1 MQTTDSQV
9 PNAAPT
15 AGELN
20 AQLRLFSEHLS
31 RVVGGPPIQLPSY
44 PVVALQAQRIL
55 MDPNAGLERLLG
67 VISSEPVFAAK
78 IVSMAN
84 SAALS
89 RPGQRVAS
97 LRAAVSRLG
106 FDALRTAAVSFALS
120 QLRNAAAYRGIAQP
134 VKELCETGVEVGV
147 LGFVLA
153 RHTRAALPD
162 TALLAGLVS
171 GMGKLY
177 ILTRAEEFPVLFANS
192 WTRRELF
199 QSWHAQLA
207 GHVLENWQMPPEII
221 DAVAG
226 MDRAGTETR
235 EAPKLADVLA
245 CAQLIREMQQRPD
258 ELALALIASQAAQRL
273 LLTPEVCDGLLEES
287 LSERAQLASA
297 LTY

>member
-1 MQTTDSQV
+1 
-9 PNAAPT
+9 
-15 AGELN
+15 
-20 AQLRLFSEHLS
+20 
-31 RVVGGPPIQLPSY
+31 
-44 PVVALQAQRIL
+44 
-55 MDPNAGLERLLG
+55 
-67 VISSEPVFAAK
+67 
-78 IVSMAN
+78 
-84 SAALS
+84 
-89 RPGQRVAS
+89 
-97 LRAAVSRLG
+97 
-106 FDALRTAAVSFALS
+106 
-120 QLRNAAAYRGIAQP
+120 